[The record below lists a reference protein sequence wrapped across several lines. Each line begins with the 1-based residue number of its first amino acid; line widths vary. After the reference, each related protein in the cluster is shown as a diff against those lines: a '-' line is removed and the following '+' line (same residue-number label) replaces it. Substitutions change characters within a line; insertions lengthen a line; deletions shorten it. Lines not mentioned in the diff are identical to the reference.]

1 MKKHLFSFVVAVCAV
16 ATAGFAAETA
26 PLTLARR
33 GSPAEFTIVT
43 PAQAS
48 EAERYAAEELQTFLE
63 KVAGVKLPIASD
75 ASALPAKA
83 ILVGST
89 AHTAGVLKDPAFDL
103 KSLGDDG
110 FRLVARPPHLVV
122 LGSPRR
128 GILYGVYELLETY
141 AGCRWY
147 TSWHSRI
154 PVRDRVSVPAALDDT
169 QKPAFAMRQPFW
181 YDYIQNL
188 DFGARLRVNGYN
200 HTGKTVPAKFG
211 GDDFRFGGGLSSS
224 HTFNTLVPPSEFFAT
239 HPEYFSFE
247 NGRRINGRT
256 QLCLTNP
263 DVLRIVTERVL
274 ERIRKD
280 PTAKFYGVS
289 QNDWHHFCQCEK
301 CKAIDEEEESHAG
314 TMVRFVNAVAE
325 RVEKE
330 FPNAIIETL
339 AYQYT
344 RKPPKKTRLRHNVV
358 PCLCT
363 IECDFARPIPE
374 SPYQQ
379 NINFLR
385 DIAGWKTQTDQLY
398 VWDYTTDFYHYC
410 FPMANVYS
418 LQGNLKFFRD
428 NHVKEIFE
436 QGAFQGRHGDLAEL
450 KGWLLAKFMW
460 NPDRPLEPLLD
471 DFLNGYYGKGAPF
484 VREYLEELHR
494 RQRDWSAVA
503 THPLRE
509 NVDITH
515 GSLSNEFLDW
525 ASAQFARALA
535 ATKDN
540 PATSY
545 NVRMSAFSIEYTR
558 LERLRRQATKVLW
571 LRDTPPD
578 TSTHKRQQDLVR
590 TLLAWFNEAKDIRL
604 SENPRLHNATLK
616 AWKDL
621 LAAPTPSI
629 RVSPRHGEL
638 EESAFLLYQPG
649 VWGAIVDDPK
659 ASDGKAVKLFNTHY
673 EWCVQRSINLIGYE
687 PGQRY
692 RVRARIRV
700 EKQGNGPAFAAGIYD
715 AAQRHNAVVIA
726 PSTDQ
731 TSADYAWY
739 DLGTTVLNDH
749 EYLWIAPG
757 RFEAPAVSAVKAV
770 YLDKVDFTLVAP

>member
-1 MKKHLFSFVVAVCAV
+1 MKNLHFSLVVVAAISA
-16 ATAGFAAETA
+16 ATCFSAST
-26 PLTLARR
+26 LTLAQR
-33 GSPAEFTIVT
+33 GTPAGYTIVT

-48 EAERYAAEELQTFLE
+48 EAERYAAEELQTFLA
-63 KVAGVKLPIASD
+63 KVTGEKLPIATD
-75 ASALPAKA
+75 AAPLPART
-83 ILVGST
+83 ILLGST
-89 AHTAGVLKDPAFDL
+89 THTAAVLKEPAFNL

-110 FRLVARPPHLVV
+110 FRLVAKPPHLVV

-128 GILYGVYELLETY
+128 GILYGAYEILETY

-154 PVRDRVSVPAALDDT
+154 PARDAVCVPATLNDT

-200 HTGKTVPAKFG
+200 HTGRTVPAKFG

-274 ERIRKD
+274 ARIRKD

-289 QNDWHHFCQCEK
+289 QNDWYHFCQCEK

-330 FPNAIIETL
+330 FPNVIIETL

-363 IECDFARPIPE
+363 IECDFARPIPQ

-379 NINFLR
+379 NIDFLR

-398 VWDYTTDFYHYC
+398 VWDYTTDFHHYC
-410 FPMANVYS
+410 FPMANVYT
-418 LQGNLKFFRD
+418 LQDNLKFFRD
-428 NHVKEIFE
+428 NNVKEIFE
-436 QGAFQGRHGDLAEL
+436 QGAYQGRHGDFAEL
-450 KGWLLAKFMW
+450 KGWLLAKLMW
-460 NPDRPLEPLLD
+460 NPDQPLEPLLA
-471 DFLNGYYGKGAPF
+471 DFFDGYYGKGAPF
-484 VREYLEELHR
+484 VRAYCEELHK
-494 RQRDWSAVA
+494 RQRAWSAVP
-503 THPLRE
+503 TQPLRE
-509 NVDITH
+509 NVDISH

-525 ASAQFARALA
+525 ASAQYARAIA
-535 ATKDN
+535 ATKDD

-545 NVRMSAFSIEYTR
+545 NVRMSAFAVDYTR
-558 LERLRRQATKVLW
+558 LERLRRSYTKLLW
-571 LRDTPPD
+571 LKETPPD
-578 TSTHKRQQDLVR
+578 FSDFHKQQDLAR
-590 TLLAWFNEAKDIRL
+590 KLLATFREAKTIRL
-604 SENPRLHNATLK
+604 SENINLHNATLQ
-616 AWKDL
+616 AWQKL
-621 LAAPTPSI
+621 VNAPKPTTRI
-629 RVSPRHGEL
+629 SPRAGEL
-638 EESAFLLYQPG
+638 EEADLPLFNKG
-649 VWGAIVDDPK
+649 TWGTFVDDPK
-659 ASDGKAVKLFNTHY
+659 AADGKALKLFNTHY
-673 EWCVQRSINLIGYE
+673 EWCTQLHLDRIGYE
-687 PGQRY
+687 PGQTY
-692 RVRARIRV
+692 RVRIRVRV
-700 EKQGNGPAFAAGIYD
+700 EKQGAGMAFSTGIYD
-715 AAQRHNAVVIA
+715 FAKRQSV
-726 PSTDQ
+726 
-731 TSADYAWY
+731 TSKALTTEKTTADYAWY
-739 DLGTTVLNDH
+739 EVGSVVLNDNQV
-749 EYLWIAPG
+749 LWIAPG
-757 RFEAPAVSAVKAV
+757 RFDDQGASAIKAV
-770 YLDKVDFTLVAP
+770 YIDKVDFARVAP